1 MKIGEKI
8 RQLRKENNLTQ
19 QQLADK
25 LFVTPQAVSK
35 WENNLVIPTTD
46 KISDLAQIFQVDIQ
60 YFFDDKNVQTD
71 NKKWQ
76 LLWLNAIYYFV
87 TLVAI
92 YTFSPKINHN
102 FFSMIVSTII
112 FFTVLVIL
120 IVFFHKYQIKYLYR
134 YALAFGFFDVLWF
147 ICIAAV
153 FILK

>member
-8 RQLRKENNLTQ
+8 RRLRKENNLTQ

-60 YFFDDKNVQTD
+60 YFFDNKNVQTD
-71 NKKWQ
+71 KRKWQ
-76 LLWLNAIYYFV
+76 LLWLNAVYYFV
-87 TLVAI
+87 TLAAI

-112 FFTVLVIL
+112 FFTVLAL
-120 IVFFHKYQIKYLYR
+120 LMAFFHKHQIKYLSR
-134 YALAFGFFDVLWF
+134 YALAFGFFDVIWF
-147 ICIAAV
+147 ICIVAV